1 MKLVLLGIFLSL
13 SVAVSI
19 NRSGLDASEN
29 NVNDGNDRP
38 NVNLLGSDET
48 LNNFLTF
55 QQWKSFKD
63 QHGKTYSTAEEEH
76 RRFKIFKNNLV
87 IINKHNKDYEAGEI
101 SFELAVNHFTDWTND
116 EFRHKVNGYR
126 QPKGDRLPRWNASTF
141 LVPLN
146 FQEPTEVDWRKHGYV
161 TPVKNQG
168 HCGSCWAFST
178 TGALEGQHMRKT
190 GKMVSL
196 SEQNLVDCSEPYG
209 NNGCN
214 GGLMD
219 NAFQYI
225 KENGGIDIEK
235 FYPYEGKD
243 ARCRYKKEYEGAEDS
258 GYVDVKPPGNET
270 MLLKAVASV
279 GPVSVAIDA
288 SHESFQFYNKGVY
301 IEKDCSPENLDHGVL
316 AVGYGTEKG
325 VDYWIVK
332 NSWGEEWGEKGYI
345 RMARNH
351 QNMCGIAT
359 AASYPSV

>member
-1 MKLVLLGIFLSL
+1 LGILLSL
-13 SVAVSI
+13 SVAVSV
-19 NRSGLDASEN
+19 NRSGLGASEN
-29 NVNDGNDRP
+29 NVNDGNDRR

-48 LNNFLTF
+48 LNNFFTF

-63 QHGKTYSTAEEEH
+63 QHGKTYNTAEEEY
-76 RRFKIFKNNLV
+76 RRFKIFKNNLE
-87 IINKHNKDYEAGEI
+87 IINSHNEEYEAGRI
-101 SFELAVNHFTDWTND
+101 SFQLAINHFTDWTND
-116 EFRHKVNGYR
+116 EFRHIVNGYR
-126 QPKGDRLPRWNASTF
+126 KPKGDRLQRWNASTF

-225 KENGGIDIEK
+225 KENGGIDVEK

-243 ARCRYKKEYEGAEDS
+243 ARCRYKKKYEGAEDS

-270 MLLKAVASV
+270 MLLKAIASV

-316 AVGYGTEKG
+316 AVGYGTSPEG